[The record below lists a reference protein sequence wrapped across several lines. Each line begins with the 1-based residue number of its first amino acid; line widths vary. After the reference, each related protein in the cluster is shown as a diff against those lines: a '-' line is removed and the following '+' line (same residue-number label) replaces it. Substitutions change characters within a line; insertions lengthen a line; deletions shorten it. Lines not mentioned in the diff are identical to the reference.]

1 MFWQKSLKMR
11 VAGSLAL
18 CAVLAA
24 VAVAT
29 SPAGVCVRSQTGILI
44 ASAYSELPLRAASAA
59 QIMCARNNNQL
70 VRQPW
75 ASGGR

>member
-1 MFWQKSLKMR
+1 MFWPRTLKMR
-11 VAGSLAL
+11 VAGSLAF
-18 CAVLAA
+18 CAILAA
-24 VAVAT
+24 VAVAA

-59 QIMCARNNNQL
+59 QIMCARNNNRP
-70 VRQPW
+70 VRELR